1 MLVNQLYYSC
11 FNLCG
16 IYIYDRT
23 LVEIFTDK
31 ARWYQLHFIINMIVV
46 LKLYGTIY
54 NLIIDPKNY
63 YLVNDK
69 NDLSNFL
76 SNYHICLHVY
86 HLLCFKNLNFWD
98 YFHHILF
105 VFIGIIPG
113 IIYINSNQ
121 LYFHKFICGGLPGM
135 IEYGSLVLYKHDILT
150 KYQQKKINTI
160 LYTFFR
166 LPLCVLGSVY
176 NMLAYYN
183 NYINDPLW
191 ITIYVNLML
200 YLNGTIFTYLTFDSF
215 YKLKNS

>member
-1 MLVNQLYYSC
+1 
-11 FNLCG
+11 
-16 IYIYDRT
+16 
-23 LVEIFTDK
+23 
-31 ARWYQLHFIINMIVV
+31 
-46 LKLYGTIY
+46 
-54 NLIIDPKNY
+54 
-63 YLVNDK
+63 
-69 NDLSNFL
+69 
-76 SNYHICLHVY
+76 
-86 HLLCFKNLNFWD
+86 
-98 YFHHILF
+98 
-105 VFIGIIPG
+105 
-113 IIYINSNQ
+113 
-121 LYFHKFICGGLPGM
+121 M